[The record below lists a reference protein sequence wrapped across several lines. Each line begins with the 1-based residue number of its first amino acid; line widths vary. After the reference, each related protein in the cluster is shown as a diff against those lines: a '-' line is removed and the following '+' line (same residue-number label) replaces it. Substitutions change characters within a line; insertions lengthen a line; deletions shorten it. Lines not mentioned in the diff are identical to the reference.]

1 MDEKNK
7 PENFP
12 EEEQPSAL
20 SDMLGALGFKP
31 KAQRPGKQEDI
42 RNKPERESVPDG
54 ESPLEQEVKASGW
67 GQRAQ
72 PELPLEYTDL
82 ESEEI
87 SLYEELPVPKKKRR
101 WLFPVIG
108 IAAVIAMGVW
118 FLLTREPEPP
128 SPDVVAS
135 YNGKNITVEELNAFI
150 AVENAKERE
159 HIICPTHGYDHTKC
173 TPDEECEAHPVH
185 TLEGYR
191 EMVSRLAT
199 EQMIVSWAESSGIT
213 QRSDVRHGMSDLL
226 NDAMVT
232 QYISQLHE
240 ENVSPE
246 SISSWEVQ
254 KYYDNNQSAYA
265 GKTLP
270 EVENEIR
277 RTLAAQKD
285 EDFFTE
291 YLDELKKTAGLQVN
305 FDLLKVTQ
313 PTQAE
318 IAAYYQTNQSDY
330 ETAPTAKFREIK
342 FSGDN
347 ADTQATAAS
356 RKLRSGEAFD
366 SVAAS
371 NGGASDGSIEKGTG
385 PKVKENTLWQMK
397 AGQVSDPIDN
407 GDGSWS
413 ILELTGLSNSG
424 VRPLSEVQEEI
435 TWKLLSEKTA
445 TEYET
450 RKTETLFSIH
460 SRRYTLGDFYTEFQ
474 ELSPAYQ
481 RQFSSFEM
489 KQQLLEQIIA
499 QELLLEKSGDGSS
512 TGEDHSMEEL
522 RIRYLAQIL
531 HQDEVDN
538 QMEEPTEEEI
548 RQFYEENQKDM
559 VVPASLQLNLIWIDQ
574 GTNGEK
580 KEDALAK
587 ARSAQDA
594 LNGGMDFATA
604 ARQYSEDSSA
614 ASNGGQ
620 ISGSFHVEDL
630 AKPLAQAIEPLAVG
644 GISPIVE
651 YNGGYY
657 IVQVRERTEERQQ
670 SFEEVADT
678 IKAHLQAQQHE
689 QLEADMQKTLLE
701 RVDLVIFDKTLRR
714 LVKEMEQGAA
724 S

>member
-1 MDEKNK
+1 MEEKNR
-7 PENFP
+7 PRQP
-12 EEEQPSAL
+12 QEEEQPSAL
-20 SDMLGALGFKP
+20 SDMLGALGFKS
-31 KAQRPGKQEDI
+31 KSQRAGKQENI
-42 RNKPERESVPDG
+42 RDGTEEDVSPDG
-54 ESPLEQEVKASGW
+54 ETQLEREV
-67 GQRAQ
+67 R
-72 PELPLEYTDL
+72 
-82 ESEEI
+82 ESEWGRAEQPDELSSVPAEI
-87 SLYEELPVPKKKRR
+87 SPKKSPPPPRKKRR
-101 WLFPVIG
+101 WIFPMIG
-108 IAAVIAMGVW
+108 VAAVAVVGTG
-118 FLLTREPEPP
+118 FLFTREPDPP

-135 YNGKNITVEELNAFI
+135 YDGKIITVDELNAFI

-159 HIICPTHGYDHTKC
+159 HIICPTHGYDHSKC

-232 QYISQLHE
+232 QYVSQLHE
-240 ENVSPE
+240 ENISPE

-254 KYYDNNQSAYA
+254 KYYDSNQSEYA
-265 GKTLP
+265 GKTLS

-277 RTLAAQKD
+277 QTLAAQKD
-285 EDFFTE
+285 EDFFAE

-305 FDLLKVTQ
+305 FDLLKVAQ

-318 IAAYYQTNQSDY
+318 IDAYYQANQSSY
-330 ETAPTAKFREIK
+330 ETAPAAKFREIK
-342 FSGDN
+342 FSGDD
-347 ADTQATAAS
+347 AGSQATAAG
-356 RKLRSGEAFD
+356 RKLRSGESFD

-371 NGGASDGSIEKGTG
+371 NGGAVDGSIEKGAG
-385 PKVKENTLWQMK
+385 PQAKETALWRLK
-397 AGQVSDPIDN
+397 AGQTSDPIDN
-407 GDGSWS
+407 GDGTWS
-413 ILELTGLSNSG
+413 ILELQELSSAG

-435 TWKLLSEKTA
+435 TWTLLSENTA
-445 TEYET
+445 REYET

-499 QELLLEKSGDGSS
+499 QELLLEKSGDGSD

-531 HQDEVDN
+531 HQDEVDD
-538 QMEEPTEEEI
+538 QLIEPTEEEV
-548 RQFYEENQKDM
+548 RQFYEENQADM
-559 VVPASLQLNLIWIDQ
+559 VVPATFQLNLIWIDQ

-580 KEDALAK
+580 KEDARTK
-587 ARSAQDA
+587 ANSALDA
-594 LNGGMDFATA
+594 LTGGMDFAA
-604 ARQYSEDSSA
+604 VARQYSDDSSA

-620 ISGSFHVEDL
+620 ISGSFHAEDL
-630 AKPLAQAIEPLAVG
+630 VEPLAQAIEPLAAG
-644 GISPIVE
+644 ETSPIVE
-651 YNGGYY
+651 YDGGYY
-657 IVQVRERTEERQQ
+657 IIQVRDRTEERQQ
-670 SFEEVADT
+670 TFEEVADT

-689 QLEADMQKTLLE
+689 QLEADMQNTLLE
-701 RVDLVIFDKTLRR
+701 RANLVIYDKTLRR
-714 LVKEMEQGAA
+714 LVKETEQGAA